1 MKNILF
7 VGATRNFLNEKIINK
22 TLKEE
27 LADKAVL
34 LVHEKSDAYIF
45 EPLGRCIYREDAA
58 KGNYPVIDVHNCG
71 ITYDNLSDYTID
83 GTHPN
88 AEGAHLI
95 AEYIT
100 KSLLY

>member
-1 MKNILF
+1 MQGMLTTIPEPSTNENGNTIADF
-7 VGATRNFLNEKIINK
+7 NAEIATI
-22 TLKEE
+22 
-27 LADKAVL
+27 A
-34 LVHEKSDAYIF
+34 SAY
-45 EPLGRCIYREDAA
+45 
-58 KGNYPVIDVHNCG
+58 NYPVIDVHNCG